1 MTILMNTNTALI
13 MVSFTLTLIMLLSNS
28 IINIA
33 LADPIVANTNTITK
47 STSRGQVILLP
58 VNTGNPKLDQDIHS
72 FYSCIKK
79 TVKES
84 RPTDLSEYNYFA
96 TEPTKVEVNN
106 CYHNVFG

>member
-1 MTILMNTNTALI
+1 MNTNTALI

-33 LADPIVANTNTITK
+33 LAEPIVANTNPNTITK

-84 RPTDLSEYNYFA
+84 KPTDLSEYNYFA

>member
-1 MTILMNTNTALI
+1 MNTNTALI

-33 LADPIVANTNTITK
+33 LAEPIVANTNPNTITQ

-84 RPTDLSEYNYFA
+84 KPTDLSEYNYFA